1 MGRIQLTVKTIQFE
15 VINMSNFDQ
24 FIQYRA
30 LHFKFSTTPGSSLG
44 DVEAMLQGGMLK
56 LHDEAGNPV
65 EPTLENA
72 LEGTGLEIRNVCAK
86 VPASLV
92 AELDNTLSILQMKK
106 RDFVEMAL
114 RDALERAD
122 KIIHDVGALEGTHI
136 VPEHAA

>member
-1 MGRIQLTVKTIQFE
+1 
-15 VINMSNFDQ
+15 MSNFDQ

-30 LHFKFSTTPGSSLG
+30 LHFKFTTPGSSLG
-44 DVEAMLQGGMLK
+44 DMEAMLQGGMMTIR
-56 LHDEAGNPV
+56 DEAGNPV

-106 RDFVEMAL
+106 RDFIEMAL
-114 RDALERAD
+114 RDALERAS
-122 KIIHDVGALEGTHI
+122 KIIDDVDAFSSREE
-136 VPEHAA
+136 EHAA